1 MFPALPFPRITGAP
15 RTAHTPPGTRV
26 GAVAAGAA
34 LVLTTGCG
42 ILSPGQNGD
51 MPDDINVTS
60 PLMQEDQPLP
70 AAYSC
75 GGVSEEIEDGE
86 GSGEGGGGAADGGAG
101 DEEEVQEAY
110 SPPLSWSGLPDEAGS
125 IALVVDDP
133 QKAKVFWVVY
143 DLDPELV
150 ELRQNTVPADAK
162 QGRNSAGEAAYSAPC
177 PEPGEAYEY
186 RFTVY
191 ALKNAL
197 GLPEGAPLNDSL
209 EAIAEQAVA
218 RGTLVASNE

>member
-15 RTAHTPPGTRV
+15 RTARTSPGTRA
-26 GAVAAGAA
+26 GAVAAGAV
-34 LVLTTGCG
+34 LVLTAGCG

-60 PLMQEDQPLP
+60 PLMQEGQPLP
-70 AAYSC
+70 DAYTC
-75 GGVSEEIEDGE
+75 DG
-86 GSGEGGGGAADGGAG
+86 SGGAG
-101 DEEEVQEAY
+101 RGSEDTESGDGRAQEAY

-133 QKAKVFWVVY
+133 QAAEVFWVVY
-143 DLDPELV
+143 DLDPQLV

-162 QGRNSAGEAAYSAPC
+162 QGQNSVGEAAYGAPC

-191 ALKNAL
+191 ALRSPL
-197 GLPEGAPLNDSL
+197 GLSEGTALSTSL

-218 RGTLVASNE
+218 RGSLITSNE